1 MRVMLKN
8 NNVLSLLLHR
18 PQPQHLSGHRLTISG
33 HHHHQ
38 LLYPTSTF
46 HRGYSEHHHWSWWL
60 LRAPSPSLL
69 PSALEASDATGEL
82 DIEDRNPKRVKK
94 DGRTTTEK
102 PTNVLNYSERIDRD
116 KEHHP
121 RLQDSGSNKE
131 TVSLSK
137 ERDRKSNGYRD
148 GTKNS
153 SDNVEAP
160 RSRSHLQHDE
170 RAGQV
175 GRSFRHMERME
186 RDWWKDTKPKDEKVE
201 PDSKQLS
208 KKRPSF
214 RETKLPVNE
223 STTQGAKESANVEG
237 NERKEERRKPLEK
250 PPLDRPDRRVSGG
263 RDPHR
268 NEPQR
273 MKFQS
278 RVRYGG
284 SGGNGGGGG
293 GFGGSFR
300 GRDGFNERRQ
310 GGGRVEK
317 WKHDLYDEANKSPTS
332 KNEEDQI
339 AKVEALLAS

>member
-1 MRVMLKN
+1 MSRRD
-8 NNVLSLLLHR
+8 SDSRHHR
-18 PQPQHLSGHRLTISG
+18 SRLD
-33 HHHHQ
+33 
-38 LLYPTSTF
+38 
-46 HRGYSEHHHWSWWL
+46 RE
-60 LRAPSPSLL
+60 PS
-69 PSALEASDATGEL
+69 
-82 DIEDRNPKRVKK
+82 PKRVKR
-94 DGRTTTEK
+94 DGRTTTEQ
-102 PTNVLNYSERIDRD
+102 PANNLNSTDRD
-116 KEHHP
+116 KKHHP

-131 TVSLSK
+131 TASLSK
-137 ERDRKSNGYRD
+137 EHDRKSNGYRD

-175 GRSFRHMERME
+175 GRSFRHRERTE
-186 RDWWKDTKPKDEKVE
+186 RDWWKDTNPRDEKVE

-223 STTQGAKESANVEG
+223 SATQGAKESANVER

-250 PPLDRPDRRVSGG
+250 PPPDRPDRRVSGG

-268 NEPQR
+268 NEAQR

-284 SGGNGGGGG
+284 SGGG

-300 GRDGFNERRQ
+300 GRDGFNEQRQ
-310 GGGRVEK
+310 GGWRAEK